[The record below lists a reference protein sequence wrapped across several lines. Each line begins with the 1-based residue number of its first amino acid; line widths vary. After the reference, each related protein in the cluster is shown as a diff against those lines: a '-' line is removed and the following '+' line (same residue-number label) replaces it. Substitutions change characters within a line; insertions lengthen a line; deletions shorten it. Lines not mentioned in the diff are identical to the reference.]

1 MGKKSNWNNTAGM
14 NKVMNQSPSK
24 KPKSIE
30 TDLMNTDDEP
40 NYAKPTHNIKR
51 KFKQNT
57 VGKSLSIHILDEQEQ
72 VVAKPTKPVGQTAVN
87 PEVYLR
93 ASVDTKRKK
102 ANPKGLHDWKRLSQE
117 ENNMQESKTP
127 YNVNKNPPLP
137 FKKSTSL
144 YEARNKH
151 KTDRAKNDR
160 FRKSDNFNDN
170 TDDDR
175 ADFAMVP
182 RLIPAKSSPIN
193 QQMHDDEQMYSL
205 PSYRN
210 HEEYKVKGEPFEEVE
225 NWEVSRIEPNSDIE
239 RSFKKEMHSILPLEE
254 HKAYGYEVE
263 KRLEDLEDDGKT
275 NRRSKKKEVKKASA
289 SPASEEKMGMSMMTS
304 NKDTSKHDLSKM
316 MISIDQYIYVISGYK
331 NTTLSSVE
339 RLNMNKGIWQPVS
352 DVNIARTKFGS
363 VSVKGAKIYLLG
375 GKLVDGS
382 RTDIIEEYDVA
393 SDTWAK
399 ITIKMPS
406 PRSGFSCALL
416 NEKQLMTIGGNDG
429 QVLDNVDLLNFSTG
443 IWSELPQMSTKRD
456 ELAVTVGPDGKIY
469 AIGGYG
475 GQNSTC
481 LKSVERFN
489 LQTYEW
495 EKIADLNEPRRAL
508 AAVSLPDGVYAIGG
522 YNGSRYLGSMERYDE
537 VKNRWVKCAEMNSP
551 RCTLSAVSSND

>member
-1 MGKKSNWNNTAGM
+1 VFQYPYVLDDQDAVTR
-14 NKVMNQSPSK
+14 PSK
-24 KPKSIE
+24 ASV
-30 TDLMNTDDEP
+30 
-40 NYAKPTHNIKR
+40 
-51 KFKQNT
+51 Q
-57 VGKSLSIHILDEQEQ
+57 LSINSE
-72 VVAKPTKPVGQTAVN
+72 A
-87 PEVYLR
+87 YLR
-93 ASVDTKRKK
+93 ASFDAKK
-102 ANPKGLHDWKRLSQE
+102 NKGTIKGLHDWKRQSE
-117 ENNMQESKTP
+117 ENGMQESKTP
-127 YNVNKNPPLP
+127 YSVNRVINPP
-137 FKKSTSL
+137 FKKATSL
-144 YEARNKH
+144 VDARNKH
-151 KTDRAKNDR
+151 KSDRAKNDR

-175 ADFAMVP
+175 ADFAKVP
-182 RLIPAKSSPIN
+182 KLIPAKSYPVN
-193 QQMHDDEQMYSL
+193 QHKQEEDQMYSL

-210 HEEYKVKGEPFEEVE
+210 NEEYKVKGEPFEGVD
-225 NWEVSRIEPNSDIE
+225 NWEVSRIEPNSDLE
-239 RSFKKEMHSILPLEE
+239 RSFKKEMHGLLPGDEQN
-254 HKAYGYEVE
+254 KGFGYEIE
-263 KRLEDLEDDGKT
+263 RRLEDIVDDGQS
-275 NRRSKKKEVKKASA
+275 NRRSKKKEIKKSSA
-289 SPASEEKMGMSMMTS
+289 SPASEEKMGTSMMTS
-304 NKDTSKHDLSKM
+304 NKDTSRHDLSKM
-316 MISIDQYIYVISGYK
+316 MISIDQFIYVISGYK

-382 RTDIIEEYDVA
+382 RTDIIEEYDVS
-393 SDTWAK
+393 SDTWNK
-399 ITIKMPS
+399 SSITMPT
-406 PRSGFSCALL
+406 PRSGFSCGLL
-416 NEKQLMTIGGNDG
+416 NEKQLITIGGNDG
-429 QVLDNVDLLNFSTG
+429 QVLDSVDLLNLTTG
-443 IWSELPQMSTKRD
+443 MWSELPKMSTKRD

-522 YNGSRYLGSMERYDE
+522 YNGNRYLGSMERYDE
-537 VKNRWVKCAEMNSP
+537 IKNKWVKCAEMNSP